1 VEPARF
7 AAPPALHFSSRP
19 RVLLVDDEAV
29 VRELVAEMLTF
40 LGCDVDRAAGAREG
54 IDLFGRSHYDLVVTD
69 LSMPGLTGWDVIAAV
84 RRHDTERGVIL
95 TTGTPMELERE
106 RAREARV
113 TVLPKPFHLAAL
125 REAVEHALR
134 RPPDPGT
141 GAPGGG
147 GRAPVERESMT
158 QDAPARFSGELGA
171 VIDAIRKTAGD
182 LDVVAKATEVLLREH
197 EGLQA
202 RLATVEREHQE
213 TREAHAAL
221 LREHEAVSAALAGL
235 RGEHDALRREYQSLR
250 AEHEAGV
257 QALASARQEAQTLV
271 SERQSAVDAL
281 ETLVSRLRR

>member
-7 AAPPALHFSSRP
+7 AAPPAAHPSSRP
-19 RVLLVDDEAV
+19 RVLLIDDEAV

-69 LSMPGLTGWDVIAAV
+69 LSMPGLTGWDVVAAV
-84 RRHDTERGVIL
+84 RRHDTERGMIL
-95 TTGTPMELERE
+95 TTGTPMEIERE

-134 RPPDPGT
+134 RPPDPGP
-141 GAPGGG
+141 AAG
-147 GRAPVERESMT
+147 GRAPVERESMS

-202 RLATVEREHQE
+202 RLASVEREHLE

-235 RGEHDALRREYQSLR
+235 RGEHDTLRREHQSLR

-257 QALASARQEAQTLV
+257 QALATARQEAQTLV

>member
-1 VEPARF
+1 VNAT
-7 AAPPALHFSSRP
+7 ARP
-19 RVLLVDDEAV
+19 RILLVDDEAV
-29 VRELVAEMLTF
+29 VRDLVADMLTF

-84 RRHDTERGVIL
+84 RRHDAERGVIL
-95 TTGTPMELERE
+95 TTGTPIELERE

-134 RPPDPGT
+134 RPT
-141 GAPGGG
+141 FSVGGG
-147 GRAPVERESMT
+147 GTPVERISMT

-171 VIDAIRKTAGD
+171 VVEAIRKTAGD

-202 RLATVEREHQE
+202 RLLTVEREHE
-213 TREAHAAL
+213 DTRQAQAAL
-221 LREHEAVSAALAGL
+221 RREHEAAEAALARL
-235 RGEHDALRREYQSLR
+235 RGEHDALRAEYQILR
-250 AEHEAGV
+250 GEHDAGV
-257 QALASARQEAQTLV
+257 QALAAARQEAQTLM

-281 ETLVSRLRR
+281 ESLVSRLRR

>member
-7 AAPPALHFSSRP
+7 AAPPAAHLSSRP

-95 TTGTPMELERE
+95 TTGTPMEIERE

-134 RPPDPGT
+134 RLPDPGT
-141 GAPGGG
+141 AAA

-202 RLATVEREHQE
+202 RLASVEREHRE
-213 TREAHAAL
+213 TREAHAAV
-221 LREHEAVSAALAGL
+221 LREHEAVSAALTGL
-235 RGEHDALRREYQSLR
+235 RGEHDALRREHQALR
-250 AEHEAGV
+250 AEHEAGI
-257 QALASARQEAQTLV
+257 QALATARQEAQTLV
-271 SERQSAVDAL
+271 FERQSAVDAL